1 LFQTCS
7 VISSLVHLFWL
18 EKKSRKEEKPAGKAK
33 NKQTNKQTK
42 QNKTKNKTKQ
52 KPGPPLAKGLDPPQ
66 VQTDVKGI
74 VVGYC

>member
-1 LFQTCS
+1 
-7 VISSLVHLFWL
+7 LV
-18 EKKSRKEEKPAGKAK
+18 RKEIAEGRKAGRKSK
-33 NKQTNKQTK
+33 KQTNKQ
-42 QNKTKNKTKQ
+42 NKTKQ